1 MPVIINIVGS
11 GGGTVLDA
19 GGNGIANPGFNSS
32 LIEFQ
37 YSGAGLINL
46 HGNGATSAVIYAP
59 NATVDLKG
67 NGTVYGSV
75 IAAQINGI
83 GGPVTIHYD
92 RALAA
97 NLMTVGNWTL
107 DTFTW
112 NKY

>member
-1 MPVIINIVGS
+1 
-11 GGGTVLDA
+11 
-19 GGNGIANPGFNSS
+19 
-32 LIEFQ
+32 
-37 YSGAGLINL
+37 
-46 HGNGATSAVIYAP
+46 
-59 NATVDLKG
+59 
-67 NGTVYGSV
+67 V

-92 RALAA
+92 RNLAA